1 MFPSMNGPYSRVAE
15 NALGLS
21 IPTIFWITA
30 AGVLGIGLIFGNG
43 SYTPLSLAAVLL
55 ALGIAWAGVGLAR
68 RGPDAA
74 TNVTRVGCVVALAVL
89 GIQLWLDATWAP
101 WGRLAGNPSPA
112 TIEQIMIGAAIVMA
126 CVIPTGPRLRACGA
140 VVLLGL
146 FAAACFWTLFVAGDP
161 KCDVF
166 TFTKHAIDALLAGQ
180 NPYAIHYPLIYR
192 PAMAQTFYPPGVVVN
207 GEVTVGYSYPP
218 LVLLLFLPA
227 HLLGD
232 PRWALIA
239 AMLGTSILLLAIAP
253 GRMGLI
259 LAMIYLYSPRN
270 IYMVGQGWV
279 EPFCGFFIVGFVW
292 SLCRGS
298 KWAPY
303 WLGAFL
309 ASKQFCA
316 LMLPLAWLT
325 LPATRR
331 PAFLLRALG
340 FAVAITLPFFI
351 WNPGAFWEAIVAY
364 HFRNPLRL
372 DALSLAVDAYREWGI
387 LLPPALCFIL
397 ALAATWVVSRG
408 ATPGI
413 LRFLAGGAVVWLIF
427 FVTAKQAFCNYYY
440 LVIVF
445 LCAAASGSLRIAR
458 SGEIPDAAQRIAAF
472 LRVDNRGKIDH
483 LSCCHGDRDSPRDE
497 DGRPTSECSGG
508 W

>member
-1 MFPSMNGPYSRVAE
+1 
-15 NALGLS
+15 
-21 IPTIFWITA
+21 
-30 AGVLGIGLIFGNG
+30 
-43 SYTPLSLAAVLL
+43 
-55 ALGIAWAGVGLAR
+55 VGLAR
-68 RGPDAA
+68 IPEFLALRPGLGTAL
-74 TNVTRVGCVVALAVL
+74 VAIL
-89 GIQLWLDATWAP
+89 GIELWLDGTWAP
-101 WGRLAGNPSPA
+101 WGSLSGNPSGT
-112 TIEQIMIGAAIVMA
+112 TIQQIMVGAGIVTA
-126 CVIPTGPRLRACGA
+126 CLLVMGPRLRACGA
-140 VVLLGL
+140 VALLGL

-161 KCDVF
+161 LCDVF
-166 TFTKHAIDALLAGQ
+166 TFTKHAVDGLLQGQ

-192 PAMAQTFYPPGVVVN
+192 PAMAQAFYPPGVVVN
-207 GEVTVGYSYPP
+207 GEVTAGYSYPP

-239 AMLGTSILLLAIAP
+239 AMLGTAALLIAIAP
-253 GRMGLI
+253 GRMGLL

-279 EPFCGFFIVGFVW
+279 EPFCGFFAVGFVW
-292 SLCRGS
+292 SFCRGS

-340 FAVAITLPFFI
+340 FAMVITLPFFL
-351 WNPGAFWEAIVAY
+351 WNPGAFWEAIVTF

-372 DALSLAVDAYREWGI
+372 DALSLAVDAYREWGVI
-387 LLPPALCFIL
+387 LPPAFCFTL

-408 ATPGI
+408 SAPGI
-413 LRFLAGGAVVWLIF
+413 LRFLAGGAVVWLLF

-445 LCAAASGSLRIAR
+445 LCAAASASLRVEG
-458 SGEIPDAAQRIAAF
+458 SGEMPDDTQ
-472 LRVDNRGKIDH
+472 
-483 LSCCHGDRDSPRDE
+483 
-497 DGRPTSECSGG
+497 
-508 W
+508 